1 MQGTESAYILTNRG
15 QRLVIYTDCHQ
26 IIMFGR
32 RRTGKGVYTI
42 DEIAER
48 VRPVAEEYDV
58 DTIYVFGSYS
68 KGTARPDSD
77 VDLWVSAQ
85 KVEGIRI
92 GGLYLALRN
101 ALGKEIDLIT
111 DEADPRFISIVR
123 KDAVRV
129 YG

>member
-1 MQGTESAYILTNRG
+1 
-15 QRLVIYTDCHQ
+15 
-26 IIMFGR
+26 MFGR

-48 VRPVAEEYDV
+48 VRPVAEEYGV
-58 DTIYVFGSYS
+58 DSIYVFGSYS

-77 VDLWVSAQ
+77 VDLWVSAK